1 MRIALGDAPLNMVGL
16 SYGSQLGAQYAA
28 LFPDNIR
35 TLVLDGM
42 LQHSQSASSNSLI
55 ESLGYSLSLSN
66 FFSWA
71 SEDVTSALKGQ
82 DVEGIWNS
90 LLANASLSP
99 LPAPSCDGITCRTNV
114 TAEEL
119 LFNAQ
124 SGLIFKSPR
133 VNLGGLSTW
142 NSLASALYNATN
154 GDASAFSTSFATTD
168 AGTAIYCLDL
178 DHEPSVYDLT
188 LMRSQ
193 QVMFNALKP
202 LNQGACQSTALL
214 HNCVGW
220 PIAPR
225 NPPQKLDVR
234 SKTTIL
240 TVNSDADP
248 STAYPWAVGMLEE
261 IRNKAF
267 VTRIGDGHTSLLT
280 GGETA
285 GVIAEYLLS
294 GVAPEDGLVLES

>member
-1 MRIALGDAPLNMVGL
+1 MRIALGDEPLNMIGL
-16 SYGSQLGAQYAA
+16 SYGSQLGSQYAE

-42 LQHSQSASSNSLI
+42 LQHSQTASSNSLI
-55 ESLGYSLSLSN
+55 ESLGYSLGLSH

-71 SEDVTSALKGQ
+71 SEDESSALKGQ
-82 DVEGIWNS
+82 DVEALWNS
-90 LLANASLSP
+90 LLANASASP
-99 LPAPSCDGITCRTNV
+99 LPAPSCDGTTCRTNV
-114 TAEEL
+114 TAEEI

-124 SGLIFKSPR
+124 SGLIFKFPQIIP
-133 VNLGGLSTW
+133 GGLNTW
-142 NSLASALYNATN
+142 GSLASALYNASN
-154 GDASAFSTSFATTD
+154 GDASALSTSFATTD
-168 AGTAIYCLDL
+168 PGTAIYCLDL
-178 DHEPSVYDLT
+178 DHEPSVYDHT
-188 LMRSQ
+188 YMQSQ
-193 QVMFNALKP
+193 QQMFSTLKP
-202 LNQGACQSTALL
+202 LNQGACQSTSLL
-214 HNCVGW
+214 HSCVGW

-225 NPPQKLDVR
+225 NPPRKLDVKT
-234 SKTTIL
+234 KTTIL

-285 GVIAEYLLS
+285 GVIVEYLVS
-294 GVAPEDGLVLES
+294 GVAPENGLVLQS